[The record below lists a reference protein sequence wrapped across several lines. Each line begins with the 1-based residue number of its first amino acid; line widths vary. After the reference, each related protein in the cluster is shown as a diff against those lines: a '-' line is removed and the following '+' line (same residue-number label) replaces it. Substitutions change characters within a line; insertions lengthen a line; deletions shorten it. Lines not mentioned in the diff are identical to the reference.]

1 MVRAAGVEPTTFGFG
16 DRRSIQLSYPC
27 TVRTGR
33 KLVSG
38 VSGGNQNEF
47 PDVGGTGPPGA
58 RLPPRGPGMNDGE
71 RWTHPEPQRL
81 PDVRFGWAGAR
92 W

>member
-1 MVRAAGVEPTTFGFG
+1 MVHGAGVEPTTFGFG

-38 VSGGNQNEF
+38 DSRGNQNEF
-47 PDVGGTGPPGA
+47 PGPASEFQNFASWPVFTDKELLCARRAQGA
-58 RLPPRGPGMNDGE
+58 R
-71 RWTHPEPQRL
+71 
-81 PDVRFGWAGAR
+81 V
-92 W
+92 

>member
-1 MVRAAGVEPTTFGFG
+1 MVHGAGVEPTTFGFG

-38 VSGGNQNEF
+38 DSRGNQNEF
-47 PDVGGTGPPGA
+47 LVLDGS
-58 RLPPRGPGMNDGE
+58 RLGVLEFR
-71 RWTHPEPQRL
+71 RL
-81 PDVRFGWAGAR
+81 VRFCRQGFAERVLSG
-92 W
+92 